1 METWPN
7 WFHWNV
13 LQFAGGFDP
22 ESMSAFEA
30 LRACAHVHTGN
41 NQEAMAA
48 ANDWSLKYC
57 NLPKHAVFL
66 PSCHRS
72 YISQVFLPMIFL
84 QESFVFKWEI

>member
-1 METWPN
+1 
-7 WFHWNV
+7 

-48 ANDWSLKYC
+48 ANID
-57 NLPKHAVFL
+57 H
-66 PSCHRS
+66 
-72 YISQVFLPMIFL
+72 
-84 QESFVFKWEI
+84 